1 MQMIR
6 TQERRGVGRGG
17 EGEGEVGESPLGSC
31 EGAEI
36 MNAWGK
42 ILENTQKDRN
52 KAVRV

>member
-1 MQMIR
+1 MKQLMNVNTRLVMQMIR

-36 MNAWGK
+36 MNA
-42 ILENTQKDRN
+42 
-52 KAVRV
+52 